1 MKVTTTHRYVLQ
13 TGVLLFGLHLALVSS
28 AGPRPETELERVF
41 YDIGVVG
48 YCGLV
53 TDAVSQ
59 GFRREVR
66 RIVERDAIDER
77 GLNAARSRAMTLVE
91 LEWDN
96 RGLGGFRGWC
106 RTEGEDAVKRFLA
119 VPPSQ

>member
-1 MKVTTTHRYVLQ
+1 MVTKLIRSTIQSTILILGMVL
-13 TGVLLFGLHLALVSS
+13 TSVSI
-28 AGPRPETELERVF
+28 AGPKPKTELEGVF
-41 YDIGVVG
+41 YDIGVIG
-48 YCGLV
+48 YCGLS

-66 RIVERDAIDER
+66 RIVERNAIDKQR
-77 GLNAARSRAMTLVE
+77 FNAARNRAITLVE

-106 RTEGEDAVKRFLA
+106 RSEGETAVKRFLA
-119 VPPSQ
+119 VPQ

>member
-1 MKVTTTHRYVLQ
+1 MKATTFCKFGIQLPLLVVGLYV
-13 TGVLLFGLHLALVSS
+13 APISS
-28 AGPRPETELERVF
+28 AGPMPETDIERAF
-41 YDIGVVG
+41 YDIGVIG
-48 YCGLV
+48 YCGLFN
-53 TDAVSQ
+53 DAVSE

-66 RIVERDAIDER
+66 RIVERDAIDEKS
-77 GLNAARSRAMTLVE
+77 LNAARSRAMTMVE

-106 RTEGEDAVKRFLA
+106 RSEGQDAVKRFLA